1 MRNVPGI
8 VVSGRK
14 GVSLRHRFFYG
25 TKGTDWVEKDY
36 YMNSRIIING
46 IYF

>member
-8 VVSGRK
+8 VVSGSK
-14 GVSLRHRFFYG
+14 GVSLRHLFSYG
-25 TKGTDWVEKDY
+25 NKREDWGLEDY
-36 YMNSRIIING
+36 YRNSGIIING